1 MNKNRDSAVEK
12 SQEPVSG
19 LRLERR
25 RLLKAI
31 TALPAAALAAGS
43 AAAAVPQQAWNAA
56 AAPGEG
62 AGATAGATTAGAA
75 AGRVLSPHEFETV
88 KVLSDWIIP
97 ADQRSGSASQAGV
110 PEFVEQWLASDYYD
124 LLPQIRGG
132 ITWLD
137 LEANRLGGHDFK
149 DSLAAHQKQLL
160 DRIAFPQ
167 TSAPEDTA
175 AVAFFS
181 QFRDLVVNGFFTSK
195 TGIQDLPYVGNEPQ
209 PEWHGCPDEVLAKL
223 GFESKAR
230 G

>member
-1 MNKNRDSAVEK
+1 MNKERDSAVEN
-12 SQEPVSG
+12 SQEPVTG

-43 AAAAVPQQAWNAA
+43 AAAAAPQQAWNAA
-56 AAPGEG
+56 ATPEEGVGATPG
-62 AGATAGATTAGAA
+62 AATAGATAR
-75 AGRVLSPHEFETV
+75 RVFSPHEFETV
-88 KVLSDWIIP
+88 KALSDWIIP

-110 PEFVEQWLASDYYD
+110 PEFIEQWLASDYYAQ
-124 LLPQIRGG
+124 LPQIRGG

-137 LEANRLGGHDFK
+137 LEANRMGGHDFK
-149 DSLAAHQKQLL
+149 DSLAGHQKQLL

-167 TSAPEDTA
+167 TSAPEDAA
-175 AVAFFS
+175 AVAFFT

-195 TGIQDLPYVGNEPQ
+195 MGIQDLPYVGNEPQ

-223 GFESKAR
+223 GFESKAQ

>member
-1 MNKNRDSAVEK
+1 MNKKRDSAAK
-12 SQEPVSG
+12 NSQEPASG

-43 AAAAVPQQAWNAA
+43 AAAAAQNWNVSSG
-56 AAPGEG
+56 GE
-62 AGATAGATTAGAA
+62 ADATAGASAGAA
-75 AGRVLSPHEFETV
+75 ATRVFSPHEFETV

-195 TGIQDLPYVGNEPQ
+195 MGIQDLPYVGNEPQ

>member
-1 MNKNRDSAVEK
+1 MNKKRDSAAK
-12 SQEPVSG
+12 NSQEPASG

-31 TALPAAALAAGS
+31 AALPAAALAAGS
-43 AAAAVPQQAWNAA
+43 AAAAAQNWNVSSG
-56 AAPGEG
+56 GE
-62 AGATAGATTAGAA
+62 ADATAGASAGAA
-75 AGRVLSPHEFETV
+75 ATRVFSPHEFETV

-195 TGIQDLPYVGNEPQ
+195 MGIQDLPYVGNEPQ